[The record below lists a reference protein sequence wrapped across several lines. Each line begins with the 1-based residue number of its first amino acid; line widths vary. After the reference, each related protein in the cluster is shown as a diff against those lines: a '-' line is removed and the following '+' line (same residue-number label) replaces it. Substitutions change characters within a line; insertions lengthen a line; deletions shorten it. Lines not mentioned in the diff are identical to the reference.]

1 MSYFTDLGLA
11 EPILRALGTKGYA
24 DPTPIQQQAIPAL
37 LEGRDLL
44 GIAQTGTGKT
54 AAFSLPSLHR
64 LAADPQPRK
73 NASCRMLVLSPT
85 RELAAQIAEN
95 MRGYAKYLSLN
106 VQCVFGGVPAGK
118 QARALVPGTDIL
130 VATPGRL
137 LDLIDQRALTL
148 RHVEIFVLD
157 EADQM
162 MDLGFIQPLKRIA
175 AMLPPKRQSLF
186 FSATMPKAI
195 ADLGKQFIEDP
206 VRVEVAPQSTTAE
219 RVEQYAT
226 FLNQAEKQALLTMRL
241 RDGLADDTIDRALVF
256 TRTKHGADRVVRHL
270 ATAGVSAAAIHG
282 NKSQAQRTAAI
293 KGFRTGSVRVL
304 VATDIAARGIDI
316 PGVSHVFNFE
326 LPNVPEQYVHRIG
339 RTARA
344 GADGIAV
351 SFVAPDEKPYLR
363 DIERLTRVKL
373 TQESL
378 PEDFAKQAA
387 RLPLPS
393 RKAVQEAVSDD
404 GRPAHHQPRG
414 RGRGDSDGRRERSG
428 ERGPRQGQGERQE
441 RGPAKMKTDRSHI
454 RSPRLPAGEDRSS
467 GRPQQTRSR
476 DDRPVQDRSR
486 DERPAQGRSGYG
498 RDERAPRQDR
508 DQRSGERSYAPRGDQ
523 PRRDGGRSEG
533 GHREG
538 GHREGGHRDGGRRSE
553 GRGPQGHGGQ
563 RNGGQRSGGNG
574 GGNSGQRTM
583 RRQRSPQPQG

>member
-11 EPILRALGTKGYA
+11 EPILRALGAKGYA

-95 MRGYAKYLSLN
+95 MRGYAKYLALN
-106 VQCVFGGVPAGK
+106 VQCIFGGVPAGK

-175 AMLPPKRQSLF
+175 ALLPKERQSLF

-195 ADLGKQFIEDP
+195 ADLGKQFIQDP

-241 RDGLADDTIDRALVF
+241 REGLGDGAIDRALVF

-293 KGFRTGSVRVL
+293 KGFRSGSVRVL

-344 GADGIAV
+344 GADGIAI

-373 TQESL
+373 TQQAL
-378 PEDFAKQAA
+378 PEDFEKQAA

-393 RKAVQEAVSDD
+393 RKAVQEAVSEDS
-404 GRPAHHQPRG
+404 RPAHHQPRG
-414 RGRGDSDGRRERSG
+414 RRAGGDGRRERDG
-428 ERGPRQGQGERQE
+428 ERGPRQRQEPRQE
-441 RGPAKMKTDRSHI
+441 RGPARMKTDRSHI
-454 RSPRLPAGEDRSS
+454 RTAKPHGGEERTA
-467 GRPQQTRSR
+467 RPQRQDERGAVQGR
-476 DDRPVQDRSR
+476 DDRAARPDR
-486 DERPAQGRSGYG
+486 A
-498 RDERAPRQDR
+498 APR
-508 DQRSGERSYAPRGDQ
+508 SAERSHAPRSDN
-523 PRRDGGRSEG
+523 PRRDGGQ
-533 GHREG
+533 
-538 GHREGGHRDGGRRSE
+538 RDGAR
-553 GRGPQGHGGQ
+553 RGPAHGGP
-563 RNGGQRSGGNG
+563 RKGGEG
-574 GGNSGQRTM
+574 GQRTM
-583 RRQRSPQPQG
+583 RRQHQPQS